1 MEGVGFLNH
10 EENREAIAQG
20 QITLGIELG
29 STRIKAVLLTNDFK
43 EVAAG
48 SFRWENQYKDGFWT
62 YPLELVWTGIQAAY
76 REVVTQVEANY
87 QVTVQNIKAI
97 GVSAMMHGLLIFDDA
112 DHLLTPFRTW
122 RNNKTSDAAIRLSQL
137 FDFNIPE
144 RWSIAHLYQAVLNGE
159 DYLGSAAFMTTL
171 AGYVH
176 WQLSGEKI
184 LGIGDASGMFP
195 VDDSTGDYRDDMMH
209 QFDSLPLVSQY
220 RWTLRSLLPEVRRAG
235 ASGGHLTKKGAELLD
250 PTGHLSA
257 GSLLCPPEGDAGTG
271 MTSTNSVRV
280 RTGNISVGTSA
291 FSMLVLDQP
300 LKRRHRH
307 LDIVATPT
315 GKAVAMVHAN
325 NCLSDINAWMGL
337 FSDLATV
344 LGTQLTPDDLYAKL
358 LGKTQDAD
366 LDAGGLLNY
375 SYLSGENI
383 TDVAA
388 GRPMFARTTNSHFNL
403 ANFMQTQLY
412 AAFAPLQIGMASL
425 TTEEHIQADTMI
437 AQGGL
442 FRTPVIGQQILANA
456 LNLPITIM
464 ENAGEGGPWGMAL
477 LALYAADYADQ
488 YSLEDYLAHKVFVN
502 AKAETRQPDPAGV
515 KGYAAFIDRYQ
526 QGLPLERQAGDLL
539 KEPTH

>member
-1 MEGVGFLNH
+1 
-10 EENREAIAQG
+10 
-20 QITLGIELG
+20 
-29 STRIKAVLLTNDFK
+29 
-43 EVAAG
+43 
-48 SFRWENQYKDGFWT
+48 
-62 YPLELVWTGIQAAY
+62 
-76 REVVTQVEANY
+76 
-87 QVTVQNIKAI
+87 
-97 GVSAMMHGLLIFDDA
+97 
-112 DHLLTPFRTW
+112 
-122 RNNKTSDAAIRLSQL
+122 
-137 FDFNIPE
+137 
-144 RWSIAHLYQAVLNGE
+144 
-159 DYLGSAAFMTTL
+159 
-171 AGYVH
+171 
-176 WQLSGEKI
+176 
-184 LGIGDASGMFP
+184 
-195 VDDSTGDYRDDMMH
+195 
-209 QFDSLPLVSQY
+209 
-220 RWTLRSLLPEVRRAG
+220 
-235 ASGGHLTKKGAELLD
+235 
-250 PTGHLSA
+250 
-257 GSLLCPPEGDAGTG
+257 
-271 MTSTNSVRV
+271 
-280 RTGNISVGTSA
+280 
-291 FSMLVLDQP
+291 
-300 LKRRHRH
+300 
-307 LDIVATPT
+307 
-315 GKAVAMVHAN
+315 
-325 NCLSDINAWMGL
+325 MGL